1 MPHIETIKPTTK
13 ARKKHKIQNTFIHTI
28 PPKKNVCI
36 RPLCSPQ
43 EILRLPLSPLL
54 LHLFKKKKK
63 KRNETKEKKQEKI
76 KKCE

>member
-13 ARKKHKIQNTFIHTI
+13 ARKKHKIQNTFIHTK
-28 PPKKNVCI
+28 PPKNVCI

-54 LHLFKKKKK
+54 LHLFKKEK
-63 KRNETKEKKQEKI
+63 KKQEKI
-76 KKCE
+76 EKCE